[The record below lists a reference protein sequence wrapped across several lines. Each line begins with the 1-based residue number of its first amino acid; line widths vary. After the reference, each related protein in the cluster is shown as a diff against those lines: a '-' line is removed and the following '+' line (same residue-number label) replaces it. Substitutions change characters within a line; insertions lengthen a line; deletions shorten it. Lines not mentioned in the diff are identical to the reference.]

1 MREEEDGKGRK
12 KVNMR
17 MGLIEQFWRHEG
29 KGFGWD
35 YVKVWGEC
43 GGGVEGRKCR
53 MGHPKNRVEKMVNKE
68 SIIYIKEERENGQRG
83 RFRRGRNV

>member
-1 MREEEDGKGRK
+1 M
-12 KVNMR
+12 
-17 MGLIEQFWRHEG
+17 IEQFWRHEG

-53 MGHPKNRVEKMVNKE
+53 MGHPKNRVEKNGEQRK
-68 SIIYIKEERENGQRG
+68 YNLYKRRKRKRTKREI
-83 RFRRGRNV
+83 